1 MDRAEGR
8 RATRWAVAV
17 ILSLMCLWPRPGDAD
32 ELPSGDEP
40 VDLTADKLIY
50 EQDGSVARA
59 TGNVEIVQGDY
70 LLTADEVVY
79 HQQTDKMIAAGNVTL
94 LHPSGNVI
102 FADHIEL
109 TDQMRE
115 GFIKSVRLLLSDDS
129 RVAAHQG
136 RRRNGTVTEL
146 RKVVYSPCRICDDD
160 PSRPALWQIKAQ
172 RVVHD
177 QNSDSIK
184 YKHAFLELWGFP
196 VAYTPYFSH
205 PDPSV
210 KRKSGFLAPTFGRS
224 SDLGVMFSLPF
235 YYAIAPHRDVT
246 IAPAIMSR
254 EGPLVSAQY
263 RERTRRGK
271 YKFSGSITRVD
282 DRDINGDET
291 GRGKE
296 TRGHIF
302 GNGTFN
308 FGRDDSWG
316 FDLAATTDDTYLR
329 RFKVSSE
336 DTLTSRIFI
345 EGLRGR
351 THASANAYYFRGL
364 EEDDVSSETPIIFP
378 ALDYNFLAEPDRFG
392 GRFSLDANALVLRRR
407 EGADSRRAS
416 LTGGWQL
423 PYIAPHG
430 SVFTLAAS
438 VRGDMYHTNGVLN
451 QSNPTAPT
459 RGGLIGRVLP
469 QLSVDWRYPLVRT
482 EGGARQTIEPIVV
495 LVASPYGG
503 NPSSIPNEDSESF
516 EFDDTNLFSPSRFTG
531 LDRWEGGPR
540 ANVGLKLAAYGQTG
554 AQISFLFGQSFR
566 LRENNLFPQET
577 GLEKKRSDF
586 VGRIYYRPS
595 DYLDYIHR
603 FRLNRNDLG
612 FRRNDI
618 QVLVGPSYLKFKINY
633 VELDET
639 LADDQI
645 KRVQELNA
653 GVTLRITEFWS
664 LKAQNRRDLETNQTI
679 SSGVGLLFKNECVEF
694 TASFDRRFTRDRDVE
709 PSSSFNFR
717 LTLTNIG

>member
-1 MDRAEGR
+1 MNRSGGR
-8 RATRWAVAV
+8 RAARWAAAI
-17 ILSLMCLWPRPGDAD
+17 ILSLMCWWPRSSDAD

-40 VDLTADKLIY
+40 VELTADKLTY

-59 TGNVEIVQGDY
+59 TGSVEIIQGGY
-70 LLTADEVVY
+70 LLIADEVVY
-79 HQQTDKMIAAGNVTL
+79 HQDIDKMVAAGNVSL
-94 LHPSGNVI
+94 LDPSGNVM
-102 FADHIEL
+102 FADHMEL
-109 TDQMRE
+109 TDGMRN
-115 GFIKSVRLLLSDDS
+115 GFIKSVRMLLSDQS
-129 RVAAHQG
+129 RIAAHQG
-136 RRRNGTVTEL
+136 RRRDGTVTEL

-160 PSRPALWQIKAQ
+160 PSRPPLWQIKAQ
-172 RVVHD
+172 RVTHD
-177 QNSDSIK
+177 QNSKSIK
-184 YKHAFLELWGFP
+184 YSHAFLELWGLP

-235 YYAIAPHRDVT
+235 YYDIAPHRDLT

-254 EGPLVSAQY
+254 EGPLVSAEY
-263 RERTRRGK
+263 RERTRTGK
-271 YKFSGSITRVD
+271 YEFSGSITRVD
-282 DRDINGDET
+282 DRDLDGDET

-302 GNGTFN
+302 ANGAFD

-316 FDLAATTDDTYLR
+316 FDLAAVTDDTYLR
-329 RFKVSSE
+329 RFKIGSL
-336 DTLTSRIFI
+336 DTLTSRIFV
-345 EGLRGR
+345 EGHRGR
-351 THASANAYYFRGL
+351 TYASANAYHFRGL
-364 EEDDVSSETPIIFP
+364 EEDDVSSEAPIILP
-378 ALDYNFLAEPDRFG
+378 ALDYNFISEPDQFG
-392 GRFSLDANALVLRRR
+392 GRFSLDANALVLYRRQ
-407 EGADSRRAS
+407 GADSRRVS

-423 PYIAPHG
+423 PYVAPHG

-451 QSNPTAPT
+451 QSNPAAPK
-459 RGGLIGRVLP
+459 RGGFIGRVLP
-469 QLSVDWRYPLVRT
+469 RLSVDWRFPMVRT

-554 AQISFLFGQSFR
+554 AQVSFLLGQSFR

-577 GLEKKRSDF
+577 GLEKKRSDY
-586 VGRIYYRPS
+586 VGRLYYRPS
-595 DYLDYIHR
+595 AYLDYTHR
-603 FRLNRNDLG
+603 FRLNRKDFG

-618 QVLVGPSYLKFKINY
+618 QVLVGPPYLKFKFDY

-653 GVTLRITEFWS
+653 GVTLRVTEFWS
-664 LKAQNRRDLETNQTI
+664 LKAHNRRDLETNQTI
-679 SSGVGLLFKNECVEF
+679 SSGVGVLFKNECVEF